1 MQECFQLTTFV
12 IERDA
17 YALEAMPLHF
27 TAAVE
32 LKKKNELF
40 LRAHRSDFNNP
51 PGRFLVPDPKRI
63 LLRGPVGLSFWSWL
77 AYRIGAVR
85 LHLAC
90 KAYLEI
96 QSKVETIT

>member
-1 MQECFQLTTFV
+1 MRLGSTVFTWHMQECFQLTTFV

-40 LRAHRSDFNNP
+40 LRAHRY
-51 PGRFLVPDPKRI
+51 KKW
-63 LLRGPVGLSFWSWL
+63 FWPRCL
-77 AYRIGAVR
+77 CHA
-85 LHLAC
+85 
-90 KAYLEI
+90 
-96 QSKVETIT
+96 